1 MAEES
6 DNDRVRQLGNFYLDA
21 DKRQSLWNHVRA
33 LETFDE
39 QLQEVRD
46 DRKAR
51 KDLAKQQGFDPNILD
66 AIVKRRK
73 IGAGETRQADDLVKI
88 YEEAL
93 AELGVKPLEETRRP
107 READERR
114 TLEEIDEA
122 LHGEPDP
129 FRIN

>member
-1 MAEES
+1 MADES

>member
-1 MAEES
+1 MSDTS